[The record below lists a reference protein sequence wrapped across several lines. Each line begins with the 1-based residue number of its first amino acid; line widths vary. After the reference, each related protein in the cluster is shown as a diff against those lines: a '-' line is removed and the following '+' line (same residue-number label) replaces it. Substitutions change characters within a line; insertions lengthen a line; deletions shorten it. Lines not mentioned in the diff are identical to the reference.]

1 MGRGGGGTEARRES
15 RVVLMQKRFFFAGL
29 LCTVR
34 DTPTRLLGGLSGMRG
49 RTPSACPARPP
60 PHPGSPPTLQHA
72 HPSRS
77 SRQSS
82 RTRRDEALSLTCTSG
97 GRTGAGFAH
106 VWRQASTR
114 AHEFVRASAHC
125 VRAVLVV
132 RTNGPVE
139 STVQDVFI
147 FEHILMIRCS
157 SAKISHTPPV
167 TLFT

>member
-1 MGRGGGGTEARRES
+1 MCEHAWNICLSREHFE
-15 RVVLMQKRFFFAGL
+15 RNIIRLTCK
-29 LCTVR
+29 LCVSSDR
-34 DTPTRLLGGLSGMRG
+34 APERS
-49 RTPSACPARPP
+49 TPSACPVRLPP
-60 PHPGSPPTLQHA
+60 RPGSPPTWQHA

-77 SRQSS
+77 SRQGS
-82 RTRRDEALSLTCTSG
+82 RTRRDEALSLTFTSG

-114 AHEFVRASAHC
+114 AHELVRASAHC

-132 RTNGPVE
+132 RPNGPVE